1 MNEIKNKYLLS
12 VDKFMPEM
20 HLKQTGFTYSAYGLL
35 IEDKG
40 RIQKLKKQKIWDI
53 FI

>member
-35 IEDKG
+35 VEDTK
-40 RIQKLKKQKIWDI
+40 IQKLKKQKIRDI